1 MNKITLS
8 FIGIFL
14 VVFIILPIIYPN
26 NNMLDWIRNILFF
39 VLIIALIYD
48 LLLSKR
54 SKRS

>member
-39 VLIIALIYD
+39 ALIIALIYD